1 MKIWINRAGQNVGT
15 FTLEEVQDGL
25 NEGRFVPTDLAWQE
39 GMETWKPLSEFP
51 GVRLPPPVEPA
62 IAGDSVGT
70 LGPDSPPPLS
80 AQPITVQRE
89 VGDGP
94 PWEHRKE
101 LGLVK
106 ALIQTWRD
114 VLFRPVNS
122 FPYMRTSGGFT
133 SPLVF
138 DLTMWALWAIPSI
151 IYSIVTSGA
160 LALANATGSRP
171 DTSMQ
176 GLSGGLPP
184 VFTIILVVVM
194 VPVEVGTTFIS
205 AGIIHLCLSLL
216 KGTSKSYEATY
227 RVLCYSSSALIFAFV
242 PCVGSTVAGIWALV
256 STIIGLSKVHKT
268 EGWRAGLAVLL
279 PVFICAAIGFA
290 LYAGVIFYLVAGHN
304 HAQV

>member
-15 FTLEEVQDGL
+15 FTLEEVQEGL

-51 GVRLPPPVEPA
+51 GVRLPPPEEPA
-62 IAGDSVGT
+62 IAGDSVGP

-114 VLFRPVNS
+114 VLFQPVSN
-122 FPYMRTSGGFT
+122 FPNMRTSGGFT
-133 SPLVF
+133 SPIVF
-138 DLTMWALWAIPSI
+138 NLTMWALWAIPSI
-151 IYSIVTSGA
+151 IYSIVISGA
-160 LALANATGSRP
+160 LALANASGSRP

-184 VFTIILVVVM
+184 VFTTILLVAM
-194 VPVEVGTTFIS
+194 VPVEVGMTFIS
-205 AGIIHLCLSLL
+205 AGIIHLCLSLF

-279 PVFICAAIGFA
+279 PVVICAAIGFA

-304 HAQV
+304 HAQA

>member
-25 NEGRFVPTDLAWQE
+25 NQGRFVPTDLAWQE

-62 IAGDSVGT
+62 IAADSVGP
-70 LGPDSPPPLS
+70 LDSPPPLS
-80 AQPITVQRE
+80 AQPITIQRE
-89 VGDGP
+89 VEDGP

-114 VLFRPVNS
+114 VLFRPVSS

-138 DLTMWALWAIPSI
+138 NLTMWALWAIPTI

-160 LALANATGSRP
+160 FALANATSSRS

-194 VPVEVGTTFIS
+194 VPVEVGMTFIS
-205 AGIIHLCLSLL
+205 AGIIHLCLSLF

-242 PCVGSTVAGIWALV
+242 PCVGSTVGGIWALV

-268 EGWRAGLAVLL
+268 EGWRVGVAVLL

-304 HAQV
+304 HGQV